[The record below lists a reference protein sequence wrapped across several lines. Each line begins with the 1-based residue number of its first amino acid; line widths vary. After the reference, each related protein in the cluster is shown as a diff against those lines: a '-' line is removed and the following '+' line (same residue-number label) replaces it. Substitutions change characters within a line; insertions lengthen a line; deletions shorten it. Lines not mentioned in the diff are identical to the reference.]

1 MYSFSHHHAIVGQCN
16 ILHFYI
22 VIMIEANCLLKKRS
36 AMKKQFVSIVLI
48 AVLSYLPAA
57 AAPVTPTNKDNTV
70 QVVLAASFHRMVVC
84 NNVNVVLVE
93 EASQQVSVKGKA
105 KWCEAVKLEVKD
117 GVLTVSSSR
126 SSSMKQ
132 ATVYIP
138 VQQLESITVKGYSD
152 IESKGALHSHT
163 LNIYIEG
170 DCRVSVLNDGLVTV
184 SNGPLHDFEYEV
196 KKKISL

>member
-1 MYSFSHHHAIVGQCN
+1 
-16 ILHFYI
+16 
-22 VIMIEANCLLKKRS
+22 
-36 AMKKQFVSIVLI
+36 MKKQFVSIILI

-57 AAPVTPTNKDNTV
+57 AAPVTPAKDNTV
-70 QVVLAASFHRMVVC
+70 QVALAAPFHRMVVC
-84 NNVNVVLVE
+84 NNVNVVLVDV
-93 EASQQVSVKGKA
+93 ASQQASIKGKA
-105 KWCEAVKLEVKD
+105 KWREAVKLEVKD

-138 VQQLESITVKGYSD
+138 VQQLEGITVKGYSD
-152 IESKGALHSHT
+152 IESKGTLHSQK
-163 LNIYIEG
+163 LNIHIEG